1 MAPVIFEFEG
11 FEVDTDRFELRRD
24 GEPQH
29 VEPQVFDVL
38 RYLVEQRDRVVPKE
52 ELLDNVWGDRFVSE
66 SALTSRVK
74 AARQAVGDNGRAQRV
89 ISTAHGRGY
98 RFVAP
103 VVVHDD
109 APNSPTRRDIRYAR
123 SGSVNVAYEVTGSGP
138 VDIVLIPG
146 FVSHLEIDWEN
157 ELSAAFLERL
167 GRSGRLIRFDKRGTG
182 LSDRPAGLPDLE
194 ARMDDVR
201 AVLDAVGS
209 TRAVLFG
216 YSEGG
221 PMAVLF
227 AATYPARTLGVAL
240 YGTYAKRV
248 RTADYPWAPTL
259 EERLEHAAATESEWG
274 IASNL
279 KSMCPH
285 ADEEMARWWQRRARA
300 AASPGAVRA
309 LIEMTAKIDER
320 SVLDS
325 VRVPTLVVHRRG
337 DQQVTIE
344 NGRYIAQHIPGARL
358 VELAGSDHVPWI
370 GADEVLAPIEAFID
384 ELAASQPPGVTDRAL
399 ATTLFTDIVGSTDL
413 NASLGDARWSALLDR
428 HDDVMCEIVGAWQ
441 GRVVKSTGDGVLA
454 VFDMPARAIRAAL
467 IAQERLAP
475 LGLRIR
481 AGLHASEIETRGD
494 DVAGLGVAI
503 AARLLT
509 LAQPGEVLVTDSVRE
524 LARDSGIDFVDRG
537 PQTLKGVPGLC
548 VVHAVVAREPGVDAT
563 PAVVPAR
570 RRRTNL
576 PQTGDEFLGRDDDV
590 ARVAAAVA
598 QSRLVTL
605 AGPGGVGK
613 TRLAVEFASA
623 SELEAWFVDLS
634 GITDKESV
642 ARAFL
647 DTFGV
652 SPRRD
657 SPDCDRLMET
667 LEPRAVLLV
676 VDNCEQVVEA
686 VAEIVG
692 RIEAET
698 NGVRVLATSR
708 QALNVTGEQVVVVA
722 PLALPATTASE
733 TEQREADA
741 VRMFIERAE
750 RAGGVIDDLPS
761 VVALC
766 RRLDGIPLALE
777 LAAARMRAFSAAQV
791 LQQLEAGWSVAVER
805 RDHGPSHHLSLDNAI
820 DWSFQLLDTGER
832 NLLLGLSTFRG
843 PFDLAGATAV
853 ADCDT
858 LTTADRL
865 AQLVEKSLVQT
876 VASRSG
882 RRFRLLE
889 TVRAFVAARID
900 PAEAEA
906 SRARHRA
913 YFADQVELLGAQIPG
928 PDEDTAAAA
937 LFDDYEDTAAAF
949 ADAAAHDDLATAAR
963 LAGGPRLSVTT
974 EGARWARLALRA
986 IDLAGIEHDPEYVS
1000 LLASAAWGAVTIGDL
1015 VRARTL
1021 ANAAIGLIGE
1031 PARNPRLCWIWPQ
1044 ATGGSFAEG
1053 ADGCLA
1059 GAAYAAQVDDH
1070 AGESFLLGT
1079 AAIYRLAAGDE
1090 RVAVE
1095 HATRAL
1101 DLARRV
1107 GSRTLQTR
1115 AAGALSYALQ
1125 DIDAA
1130 AARRA
1135 AEDVLAI
1142 ASPGDFHLSMPHRV
1156 LAILAWRDGDTA
1168 TAVDHAT
1175 QAAYLIRDQ
1184 GDRYVQAT
1192 SIRQLAVL
1200 LGGIDPTG
1208 AAELLGIADALVPDA
1223 RVSARDAA
1231 AGTRLRADLLDS
1243 LGADAFAA
1251 AFERGRR
1258 RDTVAMYATV
1268 SRALNAMRDVAP
1280 SETYASSSVPTS
1292 TRRPDAD

>member
-1 MAPVIFEFEG
+1 VGHHCAVTTEGSPGEFG
-11 FEVDTDRFELRRD
+11 
-24 GEPQH
+24 G
-29 VEPQVFDVL
+29 
-38 RYLVEQRDRVVPKE
+38 
-52 ELLDNVWGDRFVSE
+52 
-66 SALTSRVK
+66 
-74 AARQAVGDNGRAQRV
+74 
-89 ISTAHGRGY
+89 
-98 RFVAP
+98 
-103 VVVHDD
+103 
-109 APNSPTRRDIRYAR
+109 RDIRYAR
-123 SGSVNVAYEVTGSGP
+123 SGSVNVAYEVTGAGP

-157 ELSAAFLERL
+157 KRSAAFLERL
-167 GRSGRLIRFDKRGTG
+167 GRGGRLIRFDKRGTG
-182 LSDRPAGLPDLE
+182 LSDRPHDLPDLE

-209 TRAVLFG
+209 RRAVLFG
-216 YSEGG
+216 YAEGG
-221 PMAVLF
+221 PLAVLF
-227 AATYPARTLGVAL
+227 AASYPARTVGIAL

-259 EERLEHAAATESEWG
+259 EERLEVAAATEADNG

-279 KSMCPH
+279 KSMCPD
-285 ADEEMARWWQRRARA
+285 ADDDMAQWWQRRARA

-309 LIEMTAKIDER
+309 LIEKNANCDVR
-320 SVLDS
+320 SVLET

-344 NGRYIAQHIPGARL
+344 NGRYLAEHIPGARL
-358 VELAGSDHVPWI
+358 VELPGSDHVPWI
-370 GADEVLAPIEAFID
+370 GADDVLAPVEKFVA
-384 ELAASQPPGVTDRAL
+384 ELVAAQPPDVSDRAL

-413 NASLGDARWSALLDR
+413 NASLGDTRWSALLDR
-428 HDDVMCEIVGAWQ
+428 HDDVMHEVVGAWQ

-467 IAQERLAP
+467 VAQERLAP
-475 LGLRIR
+475 LGIRIR
-481 AGLHASEIETRGD
+481 AGVHASEIETRGD
-494 DVAGLGVAI
+494 DIAGLGVAI
-503 AARLLT
+503 AARLLA

-524 LARDSGIDFVDRG
+524 LARDSGIDFDERG
-537 PQTLKGVPGLC
+537 PQALKGVPGLC
-548 VVHAVVAREPGVDAT
+548 VVHAVVAREPAIEDPPT
-563 PAVVPAR
+563 FVPAR
-570 RRRTNL
+570 RRRMNL
-576 PQTGDEFLGRDDDV
+576 PRAGDQFLGRDDDV
-590 ARVAAAVA
+590 ARVAAATA

-613 TRLAVEFASA
+613 TRLAIEFARA
-623 SELEAWFVDLS
+623 SRWEAWFVDLS
-634 GITDKESV
+634 GITEAQDV
-642 ARAFL
+642 AHAFL
-647 DTFGV
+647 DTLGV

-657 SPDCDRLMET
+657 STDCDRIVEA
-667 LEPRAVLLV
+667 LEPRAALLV

-692 RIEAET
+692 RIERET
-698 NGVRVLATSR
+698 TGVRLLATSR
-708 QALNVTGEQVVVVA
+708 QALNITGEQVVVVA
-722 PLALPATTASE
+722 PLTLPALTASE
-733 TEQREADA
+733 AEQREADA
-741 VRMFIERAE
+741 VRMFIDRAE

-791 LQQLEAGWSVAVER
+791 LQQLDDGWPVAVER
-805 RDHGPSHHLSLDNAI
+805 RDHGPSHHSSLDNAI
-820 DWSFQLLDTGER
+820 DWSFRLLDTGER

-843 PFDLAGATAV
+843 PFDLTGATAI

-865 AQLVEKSLVQT
+865 TQLVDKSLVQT
-876 VASRSG
+876 IASRSD

-889 TVRAFVAARID
+889 TVRAFVAARIGA
-900 PAEAEA
+900 AEAEA

-913 YFADQVELLGAQIPG
+913 YFADEVERLGAQIPG
-928 PDEDTAAAA
+928 PDEDTAAAS
-937 LFDDYEDTAAAF
+937 LFDDYEDAAAAF
-949 ADAAAHDDLATAAR
+949 ADAAAHGDVATAAR

-986 IDLAGIEHDPEYVS
+986 VDLAGIERDPEYVS
-1000 LLASAAWGAVTIGDL
+1000 LMASAAWGAVTIGDL
-1015 VRARTL
+1015 VRARAL
-1021 ANAAIGLIGE
+1021 ANAAIELAGE
-1031 PARNPRLCWIWPQ
+1031 PARIPRLCWIWPQ

-1059 GAAYAAQVDDH
+1059 GAAYAAQVDDR
-1070 AGESFLLGT
+1070 AAESFLLST

-1090 RVAVE
+1090 RLAVE

-1115 AAGALSYALQ
+1115 SAGALSYALQ

-1156 LAILAWRDGDTA
+1156 LATLAWREGDTA

-1200 LGGIDPTG
+1200 LGGIDPTR

-1231 AGTRLRADLLDS
+1231 AGARLRADLLDH

-1251 AFERGRR
+1251 VFERGRR
-1258 RDTVAMYATV
+1258 LDLVAMYATV
-1268 SRALNAMRDVAP
+1268 SRALNAMRDAAP
-1280 SETYASSSVPTS
+1280 SET
-1292 TRRPDAD
+1292 